1 MKTINIKM
9 VRKTIA
15 IVLFILLFI
24 AFIKLLPTFLN
35 LLTKE
40 GRIEFEN
47 KINAFGFKGATIIT
61 GLEILKIILIFLP
74 GEPIELIAGM
84 CYGPIIG
91 LLIIYIGIIISNILI
106 ISLVKKYGKKLV
118 NDIVSEEKISKIEN
132 FITRNSKRSEL
143 ALFVLYFLPAL
154 PKDFITYV
162 ASLLPISKKKVIL
175 VSIFGRFP
183 AVFSSVLVGS
193 KILDGDIKSI
203 ILIYVITYIISAVIA
218 TVFEKFSKEKRE
230 EKKAIWI

>member
-1 MKTINIKM
+1 MEKSNIQKFRKKT
-9 VRKTIA
+9 TI
-15 IVLFILLFI
+15 ILFIILIFL
-24 AFIKLLPTFLN
+24 FIKLLPTFIN
-35 LLTKE
+35 LVTEE

-47 KINAFGFKGATIIT
+47 KINKLGVKGAAILS

-84 CYGPIIG
+84 CYGPFIG
-91 LLIIYIGIIISNILI
+91 LIILYIGIAISNILI
-106 ISLVKKYGKKLV
+106 ISLVKKYGRELV
-118 NDIVSEEKISKIEN
+118 KDIISEEKISKIEN
-132 FITRNSKRSEL
+132 FITRNSGRSEI

-203 ILIYVITYIISAVIA
+203 ILIYLITYIISGAIA
-218 TVFEKFSKEKRE
+218 TIFEKISKEKRE
-230 EKKAIWI
+230 ENKIT